1 VSSINTKPTNMKT
14 RSTKAIYW
22 AGVILTS
29 LWFGTSGVCELTKNP
44 LVWDITLQLGYP
56 AHFIYILGV
65 AKISGVLVLLT
76 PNKLLRLKEW
86 VFAGVFFDIIF
97 AFFSKL
103 SVLGFAATVDAI
115 IAFAMVSVTYV
126 MFRKLYPAATAAVA
140 VN

>member
-1 VSSINTKPTNMKT
+1 MQS

-56 AHFIYILGV
+56 AHFIYMLGV

-126 MFRKLYPAATAAVA
+126 MFRKLYLPVTTGMAA
-140 VN
+140 N

>member
-1 VSSINTKPTNMKT
+1 MSPKT
-14 RSTKAIYW
+14 TKAIYW
-22 AGVILTS
+22 TGVILTS
-29 LWFGTSGVCELTKNP
+29 LWFGTSGICELTKNA

-76 PNKLLRLKEW
+76 PNRLLRLKEW

-103 SVLGFAATVDAI
+103 SVLGFAATTDAI
-115 IAFAMVSVTYV
+115 IAFIMVTVTYV
-126 MFRKLYPAATAAVA
+126 MFRKLYPASYTMATAK
-140 VN
+140 

>member
-1 VSSINTKPTNMKT
+1 MNSK
-14 RSTKAIYW
+14 STKAIYW

-65 AKISGVLVLLT
+65 AKISGILVLLT

-86 VFAGVFFDIIF
+86 VFAGIFFDIIF

-103 SVLGFAATVDAI
+103 SVLGFPATIDAI
-115 IAFAMVSVTYV
+115 IAFAMVTVTYV
-126 MFRKLYPAATAAVA
+126 MFRKLYPAETATVAA
-140 VN
+140 N

>member
-1 VSSINTKPTNMKT
+1 MNSK
-14 RSTKAIYW
+14 STKAIYW

-86 VFAGVFFDIIF
+86 VFAGIFFDITF
-97 AFFSKL
+97 ALFSKL

-115 IAFAMVSVTYV
+115 IAFAMVTVTYV
-126 MFRKLYPAATAAVA
+126 MFRKLYPVTTAAVA
-140 VN
+140 AN

>member
-1 VSSINTKPTNMKT
+1 MSPKT
-14 RSTKAIYW
+14 TKAIYW
-22 AGVILTS
+22 TGVILTS

-76 PNKLLRLKEW
+76 PNRLLRLKEW

-103 SVLGFAATVDAI
+103 AVLGFAATVDAI
-115 IAFAMVSVTYV
+115 IAFVMASVTYV
-126 MFRKLYPAATAAVA
+126 MFRRLYVMENR
-140 VN
+140 VVVVK